1 MSSSNIL
8 PHAPPKKIYSE
19 VPAGHFRLTR
29 ITEIERNFRRIWT
42 PQKSC
47 KKYKK
52 AQAATRYAAVG
63 LDMLASTLSISG
75 VAAGLTSP
83 GITIHVPI
91 LGVHPFIGLPLPF
104 STGAKKKTSAWKW
117 KKHDK
122 NYSHALSK
130 RATVDSLVSEGLNY
144 NYKIVNSELEQS
156 FKLKEAV
163 LCNKNHSQALTLK
176 K

>member
-1 MSSSNIL
+1 MREIS
-8 PHAPPKKIYSE
+8 AESE
-19 VPAGHFRLTR
+19 HHRKVA
-29 ITEIERNFRRIWT
+29 
-42 PQKSC
+42 

-104 STGAKKKTSAWKW
+104 STGAKKKPQLESE
-117 KKHDK
+117 K
-122 NYSHALSK
+122 NTIKTTHTPFQNVPRLIALFL
-130 RATVDSLVSEGLNY
+130 RV
-144 NYKIVNSELEQS
+144 
-156 FKLKEAV
+156 
-163 LCNKNHSQALTLK
+163 
-176 K
+176 

>member
-1 MSSSNIL
+1 M
-8 PHAPPKKIYSE
+8 
-19 VPAGHFRLTR
+19 
-29 ITEIERNFRRIWT
+29 
-42 PQKSC
+42 Q

-52 AQAATRYAAVG
+52 AETATHYAAVG
-63 LDMLASTLSISG
+63 LDTLASTLSISG

-83 GITIHVPI
+83 GITIGVPI
-91 LGVHPFIGLPLPF
+91 GGVQPFIGLPLPF
-104 STGAKKKTSAWKW
+104 STGAKENLSLKVK

-130 RATVDSLVSEGLNY
+130 RATVHSLVSESLNY

-163 LCNKNHSQALTLK
+163 LSNKNHSQALTLK

>member
-8 PHAPPKKIYSE
+8 PHAPPKKIYPE

-29 ITEIERNFRRIWT
+29 ITEIERNFCRIWT

-52 AQAATRYAAVG
+52 AQTATHYAAVG
-63 LDMLASTLSISG
+63 LDTLASTLSLSG

-83 GITIHVPI
+83 GITIGVPI
-91 LGVHPFIGLPLPF
+91 GGVQPFIGLPLLF
-104 STGAKKKTSAWKW
+104 STGAKKKPQLESE
-117 KKHDK
+117 K
-122 NYSHALSK
+122 NTIKTTHALSK
-130 RATVDSLVSEGLNY
+130 RATVHSLVSEGLNY

-163 LCNKNHSQALTLK
+163 LSNKNHSQVLILK